1 MNNSVDKSL
10 LSSLDKIY
18 QDFLDQVKVIKQ
30 ERDEKISALFED
42 KDELEMKEILKKI
55 KGRANID

>member
-1 MNNSVDKSL
+1 MNTTFNQSL
-10 LSSLDKIY
+10 VSSLDKIY

-30 ERDEKISALFED
+30 EHDEKITALFGHR
-42 KDELEMKEILKKI
+42 DEHEIKQILKKI